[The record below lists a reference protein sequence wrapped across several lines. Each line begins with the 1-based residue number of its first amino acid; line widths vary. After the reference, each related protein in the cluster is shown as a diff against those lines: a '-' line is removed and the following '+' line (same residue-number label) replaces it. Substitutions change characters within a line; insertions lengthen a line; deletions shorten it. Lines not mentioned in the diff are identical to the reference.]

1 LNKKPPPDTSLG
13 GGGDR
18 FPETTGDVLSVV
30 GKPGP
35 LPDQAGLDVLC
46 RRYWRPVYAYV
57 RIAWAKSNE
66 DAKDLTQAF
75 FLWLFEGDALQRYD
89 PNRGNF
95 RAYLKTLLKRFV
107 GHEDRALGRLK
118 RGGHL
123 QIVSLDGQL
132 PTLPGAALNSEG
144 ADPEKVF
151 EQVWLEQMLSDAVD
165 RVRSRCAAS
174 GKALRFRIYEEF
186 TGSAKETRPS
196 YKELAERH
204 GLKESDIENSLFVT
218 REEIRD
224 ELRGALR
231 AAAADAEEF
240 EDEWKRLF
248 GR

>member
-1 LNKKPPPDTSLG
+1 MNKKTPPDTSLG
-13 GGGDR
+13 GGNDR
-18 FPETTGDVLSVV
+18 FPETAGDVLSIV

-46 RRYWRPVYAYV
+46 QRYWRPVYAYV

-75 FLWLFEGDALQRYD
+75 FVWLFEGEAIQRYD
-89 PNRGNF
+89 PSRGNF

-107 GHEDRALGRLK
+107 GHEERALGRLK

-123 QIVSLDGQL
+123 QVVSLDGKL
-132 PTLPGAALNSEG
+132 PSLPASA
-144 ADPEKVF
+144 ADPEKAF
-151 EQVWLEQMLSDAVD
+151 EQVWLEQALSEAVD
-165 RVRSRCAAS
+165 RVRTRCAAS
-174 GKALRFRIYEEF
+174 GKELRFRIYEEF
-186 TGSAKETRPS
+186 TESAKETRPS
-196 YKELAERH
+196 YRQLAERH
-204 GLKESDIENSLFVT
+204 GLKESDIENYLFAT

-224 ELRGALR
+224 ELRAALR